1 MKYDICYVFSIFNE
15 SLILPLSYNFRFF
28 LVMSFKL
35 GFIQFYYEFEPHVAR
50 IKKYAHSKKEL
61 ISRNDFPFP

>member
-1 MKYDICYVFSIFNE
+1 
-15 SLILPLSYNFRFF
+15 
-28 LVMSFKL
+28 MSFKL